1 MTTSPSGSATRM
13 IALRSQV
20 AAALNPEQLATT
32 DLEITPMAAAL
43 CLLSSQSSL
52 WEAHSLTVGFAMD
65 TAGGELP
72 RVAERLAS
80 RERLSMWFN
89 DSEFVRYCE
98 HQQVETTQ
106 PGLIRAAEY
115 IESGLDPE
123 ALHEAQLGIVKF
135 DYCTKQCGDDLQ
147 CLAQCVLT

>member
-1 MTTSPSGSATRM
+1 M

-20 AAALNPEQLATT
+20 AAALDPEQLATM

-52 WEAHSLTVGFAMD
+52 WEAHALTVAFAVD
-65 TAGGELP
+65 AVGEDLP

-80 RERLSMWFN
+80 RQRLSAWFN
-89 DSEFVRYCE
+89 DSDFVRYCDR
-98 HQQVETTQ
+98 QQVKTTY

-123 ALHEAQLGIVKF
+123 ALHEAQLGIVKV
-135 DYCTKQCGDDLQ
+135 DYCTKQCGDNLK
-147 CLAQCVLT
+147 CLAQCVLA